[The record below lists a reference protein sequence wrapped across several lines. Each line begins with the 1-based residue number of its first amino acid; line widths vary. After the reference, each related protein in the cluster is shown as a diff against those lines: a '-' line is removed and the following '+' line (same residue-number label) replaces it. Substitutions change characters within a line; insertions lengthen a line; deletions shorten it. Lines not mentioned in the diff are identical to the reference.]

1 MPGIKDE
8 LETRETSRLISASK
22 VEGTSVYNRK
32 GDKLGTVE
40 DIMIDKYTG
49 QVGYAVMSFG
59 GFLGIGHRHHPLP
72 WQVLDYDEQM
82 GGYIVELDKKQLEGA
97 PSYEADADPNWEDR
111 DWGKKVHDYYN
122 VPPYWI

>member
-1 MPGIKDE
+1 MPGISHE
-8 LETRETSRLISASK
+8 AEIGESSRLISANK
-22 VEGTSVYNRK
+22 VEGTAVYNRK

-59 GFLGIGHRHHPLP
+59 GFLGIGDKHHPLP
-72 WQVLDYDEQM
+72 WQVLDYDPKM
-82 GGYIVELDKKQLEGA
+82 GGYVVDLDKKQLEGA
-97 PSYEADADPNWEDR
+97 PSYATDEDPDWEDR
-111 DWGKKVHDYYN
+111 VWGKRVHDYYN